1 MPHTKKNSKSISEL
15 NNNVDLTESVIW
27 SLLEKRIG
35 EDFNTLET
43 VSSSVLS
50 SSSGLS
56 SSDTLESNDIFQ
68 TFIIKSSNFEHPT
81 SPNVSELN

>member
-43 VSSSVLS
+43 VSSS
-50 SSSGLS
+50 GLS

>member
-1 MPHTKKNSKSISEL
+1 MSHTKKNSKSISEL

-43 VSSSVLS
+43 VSSS
-50 SSSGLS
+50 GLS